1 MLNVLGALDS
11 LIGTNSIP
19 LPPPTPA
26 DSTNSAYDDFSNLL
40 DSFSQKPKND
50 SNIPKDI
57 NKLFQDILTLFQ
69 NISSLMSNAITNI
82 HQGSSE
88 DNIKIDVSK
97 IDSTAKSQIVN
108 VLKDVEDLL
117 KDTTKDNPALS
128 TIDDII
134 KDIQNPSKNQD
145 FILSISIKEEYV
157 STTTNDFLGST
168 LSNLDKYIL
177 SNKDISS
184 YISSFS
190 FSVVLEQDD
199 TSIPIFSIKAQKP
212 ESKDE
217 NANNIPS
224 SKISNQ
230 DPAPTKAS
238 GTNVDTTPKE
248 DDQAIKTNISNTDN
262 LSSSQTSNDTNI
274 KRDLDFLTI
283 STSYISDTSNKNVFE
298 YSFKGIKI
306 TIDTSYNKNIKID
319 KPLSTTKDDP
329 NKKLSNNDIKPS
341 IDLKSKDSAKDSS
354 SIDNKIL
361 YNNDTTANN
370 SITDNKSTT
379 DNKPNQTTTQT
390 NAKNIQDPPKESNIE
405 KDQSII
411 DAKDIAYQATD
422 DKSATINKF
431 ATVNK
436 SATINKFAT
445 VNKPNQATIQTNATN
460 IQDSLKEPDIEKDQP
475 SIDTKDIAYQAT
487 DDKFAKVNNSATADN
502 SITDNKSTTVNKP
515 NETTKQTI
523 QQDPSLKSDTPNI
536 QVKSPDS
543 QNIPQADVQTPKDKP
558 IPPQNQD
565 AIKTD
570 TSDMKNT
577 DTTNKVLTNNVDSL
591 IQDVKQH
598 IQKHMNALNL
608 DKTYKDVFD
617 NSILNGKPIFETQNL
632 KNPIEGLVKDIS
644 SLQAFKEE
652 NQKQDKKDQSDAQN
666 FNMGQNL
673 QANVQDKTN
682 EIKADNLFKEIEK
695 TVLKE
700 SKNPVL
706 MKNVSI
712 KLDDGTD
719 LQIRFNAN
727 NLSIAINTNTELVYK
742 DSQIKDLLKNLQNL
756 GFSVENITINGTT
769 IESQMGFSQDK
780 EQGKDDKEDYKKHSS
795 EESDFEFINAI

>member
-1 MLNVLGALDS
+1 MLNVLGTLDS
-11 LIGTNSIP
+11 LIGANSIP

-26 DSTNSAYDDFSNLL
+26 DSTNSAYGDFSNLL

-82 HQGSSE
+82 YQGSSK
-88 DNIKIDVSK
+88 DNIKIDISK

-212 ESKDE
+212 ESKD
-217 NANNIPS
+217 NNSDNIPS

-230 DPAPTKAS
+230 DPIPTKAS

-262 LSSSQTSNDTNI
+262 LTSLEASNDTNI
-274 KRDLDFLTI
+274 KSGLDFLTI
-283 STSYISDTSNKNVFE
+283 SARYISDTSNKNVFE

-306 TIDTSYNKNIKID
+306 TVDTSIYNNHVKID
-319 KPLSTTKDDP
+319 KPLSTTKDDS
-329 NKKLSNNDIKPS
+329 NKKLSNDDIKPN
-341 IDLKSKDSAKDSS
+341 IDLKSKDSSKDSS

-361 YNNDTTANN
+361 GNNDT
-370 SITDNKSTT
+370 TDNKSTT
-379 DNKPNQTTTQT
+379 VNKPNQTTTQT
-390 NAKNIQDPPKESNIE
+390 NATNIQDPP
-405 KDQSII
+405 
-411 DAKDIAYQATD
+411 
-422 DKSATINKF
+422 
-431 ATVNK
+431 
-436 SATINKFAT
+436 
-445 VNKPNQATIQTNATN
+445 
-460 IQDSLKEPDIEKDQP
+460 KEPDIEKDQP
-475 SIDTKDIAYQAT
+475 SIDAKDIAYQVIDEKSTTANKSNT
-487 DDKFAKVNNSATADN
+487 VNNSTTVNNSATADN
-502 SITDNKSTTVNKP
+502 SITVNKP

-523 QQDPSLKSDTPNI
+523 QQDPSLKSDAPNI
-536 QVKSPDS
+536 QANSSDTKH
-543 QNIPQADVQTPKDKP
+543 IPQADVQTPKDKP

-565 AIKTD
+565 AV
-570 TSDMKNT
+570 NT
-577 DTTNKVLTNNVDSL
+577 DTTNKVLTNNVDNS

-598 IQKHMNALNL
+598 IEKHMNALNL
-608 DKTYKDVFD
+608 DKTSKDVFD
-617 NSILNGKPIFETQNL
+617 NSMLNGKPIFETQNL
-632 KNPIEGLVKDIS
+632 KNPIEDLVKDIS

-652 NQKQDKKDQSDAQN
+652 NQKQDKNDQSDAQN

-673 QANVQDKTN
+673 QANFQDKTN

-706 MKNVSI
+706 MKNVAI
-712 KLDDGTD
+712 DLNDGTS
-719 LQIRFNAN
+719 LNIRFNAN
-727 NLSIAINTNTELVYK
+727 SISIAINTNIELTYK
-742 DSQIKDLLKNLQNL
+742 DAQIKDLVKNLQNL
-756 GFSVENITINGTT
+756 GFSVENITINGST
-769 IESQMGFSQDK
+769 IESQMGFSENSDQK
-780 EQGKDDKEDYKKHSS
+780 EKDDENNNSS
-795 EESDFEFINAI
+795 SDNTQDFELVNAV

>member
-1 MLNVLGALDS
+1 MIIYHKLLFLNYYIYDMLNVLGALNS
-11 LIGTNSIP
+11 LIMSNSIP
-19 LPPPTPA
+19 LPPPTPV

-57 NKLFQDILTLFQ
+57 NKLFQDIITLFQ
-69 NISSLMSNAITNI
+69 NISSLMSNAATNT
-82 HQGSSE
+82 HQGSSK
-88 DNIKIDVSK
+88 DNIKIDISK
-97 IDSTAKSQIVN
+97 IDSTAKSQVVN
-108 VLKDVEDLL
+108 VLKDVENLL

-134 KDIQNPSKNQD
+134 KYIQNPNKNQY
-145 FILSISIKEEYV
+145 FILSISTKEEHV
-157 STTTNDFLGST
+157 STNNDFLGST

-177 SNKDISS
+177 SNKDISP

-199 TSIPIFSIKAQKP
+199 ISIPIFSIRAQKP
-212 ESKDE
+212 ESKNE

-230 DPAPTKAS
+230 DLAPTKAS
-238 GTNVDTTPKE
+238 GTNADTTPKE
-248 DDQAIKTNISNTDN
+248 DNQAIKISIPNTDN
-262 LSSSQTSNDTNI
+262 LTSSQTSNDTNI
-274 KRDLDFLTI
+274 KSNAHFLTI
-283 STSYISDTSNKNVFE
+283 GAHYISPSKFAPNLDTSSKNVFE

-306 TIDTSYNKNIKID
+306 TIDTSYDKNIKID
-319 KPLSTTKDDP
+319 KPLNTTKDYQ

-354 SIDNKIL
+354 LIDNKIL
-361 YNNDTTANN
+361 DNDDTTANN
-370 SITDNKSTT
+370 FTT
-379 DNKPNQTTTQT
+379 VNKPNQTTTQT
-390 NAKNIQDPPKESNIE
+390 SATSIQDPPKEPNIE
-405 KDQSII
+405 KDRPSI
-411 DAKDIAYQATD
+411 DNKDIAYQAID
-422 DKSATINKF
+422 DKSA
-431 ATVNK
+431 
-436 SATINKFAT
+436 
-445 VNKPNQATIQTNATN
+445 
-460 IQDSLKEPDIEKDQP
+460 
-475 SIDTKDIAYQAT
+475 IA
-487 DDKFAKVNNSATADN
+487 NNSAT
-502 SITDNKSTTVNKP
+502 VYKP
-515 NETTKQTI
+515 NETTEPTI
-523 QQDPSLKSDTPNI
+523 PQDPSLKSDTPNI
-536 QVKSPDS
+536 QAKSSDS
-543 QNIPQADVQTPKDKP
+543 QNITQADVQTPKDKP

-570 TSDMKNT
+570 TSDMKNP
-577 DTTNKVLTNNVDSL
+577 DTINKVLTNNVDSL

-608 DKTYKDVFD
+608 DKTSKDVFD

-632 KNPIEGLVKDIS
+632 KNPIEDLLKDIS

-652 NQKQDKKDQSDAQN
+652 NQKQDKNDQSDSQN

-719 LQIRFNAN
+719 LQIKFNAN

-756 GFSVENITINGTT
+756 GFNVKNITINGTT

>member
-1 MLNVLGALDS
+1 MLNVLGALNS
-11 LIGTNSIP
+11 LIMSNSIP
-19 LPPPTPA
+19 LPSPA
-26 DSTNSAYDDFSNLL
+26 PVDSTNSAYDDFSNLL

-82 HQGSSE
+82 NQGSSK
-88 DNIKIDVSK
+88 DNIKIDISK
-97 IDSTAKSQIVN
+97 IDSTAKSQVVN
-108 VLKDVEDLL
+108 VLKDVENLL

-134 KDIQNPSKNQD
+134 KYIQNPNKNQY
-145 FILSISIKEEYV
+145 FILSISTKEEHV
-157 STTTNDFLGST
+157 STNNDFLGST

-177 SNKDISS
+177 SNKDISP

-199 TSIPIFSIKAQKP
+199 ISIPIFSIRAQKP
-212 ESKDE
+212 ESKNE

-230 DPAPTKAS
+230 DLAPTKAS
-238 GTNVDTTPKE
+238 GTNADTTPKE
-248 DDQAIKTNISNTDN
+248 DNQAIKISIPNTDN
-262 LSSSQTSNDTNI
+262 LTSSQTSNDTNI
-274 KRDLDFLTI
+274 KSNAHFLTI
-283 STSYISDTSNKNVFE
+283 GAHYISPSKFAPNLDTSSKNVFE

-306 TIDTSYNKNIKID
+306 TIDTSYDKNIKID
-319 KPLSTTKDDP
+319 KPLNTTKDYQ

-354 SIDNKIL
+354 LIDNKIL
-361 YNNDTTANN
+361 DNDDTTANN
-370 SITDNKSTT
+370 FTT
-379 DNKPNQTTTQT
+379 VNKPNQTTTQT
-390 NAKNIQDPPKESNIE
+390 SATSIQDPPKEPNIE
-405 KDQSII
+405 KDRPSI
-411 DAKDIAYQATD
+411 DNKDIVYQAID
-422 DKSATINKF
+422 GKSAT
-431 ATVNK
+431 A
-436 SATINKFAT
+436 
-445 VNKPNQATIQTNATN
+445 
-460 IQDSLKEPDIEKDQP
+460 
-475 SIDTKDIAYQAT
+475 
-487 DDKFAKVNNSATADN
+487 NNSAT
-502 SITDNKSTTVNKP
+502 VYKP
-515 NETTKQTI
+515 NETAEPTI
-523 QQDPSLKSDTPNI
+523 PQDPSLKSDTPNI
-536 QVKSPDS
+536 QAKSSDS
-543 QNIPQADVQTPKDKP
+543 QNITQADVQTPKDKP

-570 TSDMKNT
+570 TSDMKNP
-577 DTTNKVLTNNVDSL
+577 DTINKVLTNNVDSL

-632 KNPIEGLVKDIS
+632 KNPIEDLLKDIS

-652 NQKQDKKDQSDAQN
+652 NQKQDKNDQSDSQN

-719 LQIRFNAN
+719 LQIRFNSN
-727 NLSIAINTNTELVYK
+727 NLSITINTNTELVYK

>member
-11 LIGTNSIP
+11 LIGANSIP

-26 DSTNSAYDDFSNLL
+26 DSTNSAYGDFSNLL

-82 HQGSSE
+82 NQESSK
-88 DNIKIDVSK
+88 DNIKIDISK
-97 IDSTAKSQIVN
+97 IDSTVKSQIVN
-108 VLKDVEDLL
+108 VLKDVENLL
-117 KDTTKDNPALS
+117 KDITKDNPALS

-134 KDIQNPSKNQD
+134 KDIQSPSKNQD
-145 FILSISIKEEYV
+145 FVLSISIKEEYV
-157 STTTNDFLGST
+157 STATNDFLGST

-212 ESKDE
+212 ESKNE

-230 DPAPTKAS
+230 DLAPTKAS
-238 GTNVDTTPKE
+238 GTNADTTPKE
-248 DDQAIKTNISNTDN
+248 DNQAIKISIPNTDN
-262 LSSSQTSNDTNI
+262 LTSSQTSNDTNI
-274 KRDLDFLTI
+274 KSNAHFLTI
-283 STSYISDTSNKNVFE
+283 GAHYISDTSSKNVFE

-319 KPLSTTKDDP
+319 KPLNTTKDYQ

-354 SIDNKIL
+354 LIDNKIL
-361 YNNDTTANN
+361 GNDDTTDNN
-370 SITDNKSTT
+370 SATVYKSTT
-379 DNKPNQTTTQT
+379 DNKPNQTT
-390 NAKNIQDPPKESNIE
+390 K
-405 KDQSII
+405 
-411 DAKDIAYQATD
+411 
-422 DKSATINKF
+422 
-431 ATVNK
+431 
-436 SATINKFAT
+436 
-445 VNKPNQATIQTNATN
+445 QTNATN
-460 IQDSLKEPDIEKDQP
+460 IQDPPKEPDIEKDQP

-487 DDKFAKVNNSATADN
+487 DDKSATVYKYATANNFATDNKPNQTTKQTNATNIQDPPKEPDIEKDQPSIDTKDIAYQATDDKSATA
-502 SITDNKSTTVNKP
+502 NKSTTLNNYKTVNKP

-523 QQDPSLKSDTPNI
+523 QQDLSLKSDTPNI
-536 QVKSPDS
+536 KVKSSNS

-570 TSDMKNT
+570 TSDIKNT
-577 DTTNKVLTNNVDSL
+577 NTTNKALTNNVDSL

-608 DKTYKDVFD
+608 DKTYKDVFN

-644 SLQAFKEE
+644 GLQAFKEE
-652 NQKQDKKDQSDAQN
+652 NQKQ
-666 FNMGQNL
+666 
-673 QANVQDKTN
+673 
-682 EIKADNLFKEIEK
+682 
-695 TVLKE
+695 
-700 SKNPVL
+700 
-706 MKNVSI
+706 
-712 KLDDGTD
+712 
-719 LQIRFNAN
+719 
-727 NLSIAINTNTELVYK
+727 
-742 DSQIKDLLKNLQNL
+742 
-756 GFSVENITINGTT
+756 
-769 IESQMGFSQDK
+769 
-780 EQGKDDKEDYKKHSS
+780 
-795 EESDFEFINAI
+795 

>member
-11 LIGTNSIP
+11 LIGANSIP

-69 NISSLMSNAITNI
+69 NISSLMPNAITNI
-82 HQGSSE
+82 NQEYSK
-88 DNIKIDVSK
+88 DNIKIDISK

-117 KDTTKDNPALS
+117 KDTTKDNPVLS

-145 FILSISIKEEYV
+145 FVLSISIKEEYV
-157 STTTNDFLGST
+157 FTTTNDFLGST
-168 LSNLDKYIL
+168 LSNFDKYIL

-212 ESKDE
+212 EYKDE
-217 NANNIPS
+217 NADNIPS

-230 DPAPTKAS
+230 DLAPTKAS

-274 KRDLDFLTI
+274 KRGLDFLTI
-283 STSYISDTSNKNVFE
+283 SARYISDTSNKNVFE

-319 KPLSTTKDDP
+319 KPLNTTKDD
-329 NKKLSNNDIKPS
+329 
-341 IDLKSKDSAKDSS
+341 
-354 SIDNKIL
+354 
-361 YNNDTTANN
+361 T
-370 SITDNKSTT
+370 
-379 DNKPNQTTTQT
+379 
-390 NAKNIQDPPKESNIE
+390 
-405 KDQSII
+405 
-411 DAKDIAYQATD
+411 
-422 DKSATINKF
+422 
-431 ATVNK
+431 
-436 SATINKFAT
+436 
-445 VNKPNQATIQTNATN
+445 
-460 IQDSLKEPDIEKDQP
+460 
-475 SIDTKDIAYQAT
+475 
-487 DDKFAKVNNSATADN
+487 TADN
-502 SITDNKSTTVNKP
+502 SITVYKSTTVNKP
-515 NETTKQTI
+515 NETTKQTM

-536 QVKSPDS
+536 QVKSSDN
-543 QNIPQADVQTPKDKP
+543 QNIAQADAQIPKDKS
-558 IPPQNQD
+558 IPHKNQD
-565 AIKTD
+565 AVKTD

>member
-11 LIGTNSIP
+11 LIGVNSIP

-26 DSTNSAYDDFSNLL
+26 DSTNSAYGDFSNLL

-82 HQGSSE
+82 HQESSK
-88 DNIKIDVSK
+88 DNIKINISK
-97 IDSTAKSQIVN
+97 IDSIAKSHIVN
-108 VLKDVEDLL
+108 VLKDVENLL
-117 KDTTKDNPALS
+117 KDTTKDNHVLS

-145 FILSISIKEEYV
+145 FVLSISIKEEYV

-230 DPAPTKAS
+230 DPAPTEDLGNNA
-238 GTNVDTTPKE
+238 DTTPKE

-262 LSSSQTSNDTNI
+262 LTSSQASNDTNI
-274 KRDLDFLTI
+274 KRGLDFLTI
-283 STSYISDTSNKNVFE
+283 SARYISDTSNKNVFE

-341 IDLKSKDSAKDSS
+341 IDLKSKDSAKDPS

-361 YNNDTTANN
+361 GND
-370 SITDNKSTT
+370 
-379 DNKPNQTTTQT
+379 
-390 NAKNIQDPPKESNIE
+390 
-405 KDQSII
+405 
-411 DAKDIAYQATD
+411 
-422 DKSATINKF
+422 
-431 ATVNK
+431 
-436 SATINKFAT
+436 
-445 VNKPNQATIQTNATN
+445 
-460 IQDSLKEPDIEKDQP
+460 
-475 SIDTKDIAYQAT
+475 DT
-487 DDKFAKVNNSATADN
+487 TADN
-502 SITDNKSTTVNKP
+502 SITVYKP
-515 NETTKQTI
+515 NETTKQAI
-523 QQDPSLKSDTPNI
+523 PQDPSLKSDTPNI
-536 QVKSPDS
+536 QVKSSDS
-543 QNIPQADVQTPKDKP
+543 QNIAQADVQAPKDKP

-577 DTTNKVLTNNVDSL
+577 DTTNKALTNNVDSS

-727 NLSIAINTNTELVYK
+727 NLSITINTNTELVYK

-769 IESQMGFSQDK
+769 IESQMEFSQDK